1 MSTTAFL
8 PPELFRTATFGT
20 LAKAL
25 ETLDGEYT
33 YVTFEEK
40 DGVAVGMALL
50 STDPDFTSD
59 MLLILDALKG
69 PEGDK
74 IRELACD
81 YVDAQAAKV
90 QEDGHD
96 AE

>member
-1 MSTTAFL
+1 MTTTAFI

-33 YVTFEEK
+33 YVTFEET
-40 DGVAVGMALL
+40 DGLPVGMALL
-50 STDPDFTSD
+50 SADPDFTAD

-74 IRELACD
+74 IRELASEH
-81 YVDAQAAKV
+81 VDSQAAKT
-90 QEDGHD
+90 QEDGH
-96 AE
+96 ARN

>member
-1 MSTTAFL
+1 MPTTAFL

-25 ETLDGEYT
+25 ETLGGEYT
-33 YVTFEEK
+33 YVTFEESE
-40 DGVAVGMALL
+40 GVAVGMALL
-50 STDPDFTSD
+50 STDPDFTAD
-59 MLLILDALKG
+59 MLIILDALKG

-81 YVDAQAAKV
+81 HIDALAAKD
-90 QEDGHD
+90 QEASH